1 MGASHE
7 NPLSVLEPAL
17 RAIRGVLA
25 AATADERE
33 TLTMKSP
40 LAWRIGAAI
49 LSSVECSSVERD
61 VKLAELM
68 FAAANLCSDEHE
80 RDLDMALTIA
90 ARCLLWR
97 AFEIEAESDGLGAA
111 ITRMDVFISL
121 VDRKWLTDHA
131 ELMAHLHRLRSHLVR
146 FLDVRS
152 KEPSAPTGGGRRDSA
167 RQKVFEIITGGR
179 DLDGDGG
186 RGKR

>member
-68 FAAANLCSDEHE
+68 FAAAN
-80 RDLDMALTIA
+80 
-90 ARCLLWR
+90 
-97 AFEIEAESDGLGAA
+97 
-111 ITRMDVFISL
+111 
-121 VDRKWLTDHA
+121 
-131 ELMAHLHRLRSHLVR
+131 
-146 FLDVRS
+146 
-152 KEPSAPTGGGRRDSA
+152 
-167 RQKVFEIITGGR
+167 
-179 DLDGDGG
+179 
-186 RGKR
+186 